1 MIKMEKFDTQNPQ
14 QWSTKLCDCCDDPG
28 NCCITCFFPWIT
40 FGRIAEIV
48 DQGSSS
54 CYNNGL
60 LYFQWSNIGAPWII
74 SCINRE
80 KMRVVYSLP
89 PDPCG
94 DCLVHFW
101 CGPCAL
107 CQEYRELTNKGFD
120 MKIGWCGN
128 VQKNLVPP
136 QVQDGM
142 DR

>member
-1 MIKMEKFDTQNPQ
+1 MIIYNFT
-14 QWSTKLCDCCDDPG
+14 
-28 NCCITCFFPWIT
+28 
-40 FGRIAEIV
+40 AA
-48 DQGSSS
+48 

-120 MKIGWCGN
+120 MKIGT
-128 VQKNLVPP
+128 KLLIIRTSFIL
-136 QVQDGM
+136 DIISLSSIYIH
-142 DR
+142 